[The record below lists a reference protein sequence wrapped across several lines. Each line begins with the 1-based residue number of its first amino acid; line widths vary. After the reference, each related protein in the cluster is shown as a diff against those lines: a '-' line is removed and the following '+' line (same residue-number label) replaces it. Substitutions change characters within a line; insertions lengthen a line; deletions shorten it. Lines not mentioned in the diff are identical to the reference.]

1 MNFTNIEGSGT
12 TPKCH
17 RGAFCIEMLHPAWP
31 RVSILHSLNRSAQPV
46 RRDAS
51 LGKKLI
57 LTRARDGLSGELR
70 TQQKDPL
77 IERSPVLTQDSDP
90 QIRIV

>member
-1 MNFTNIEGSGT
+1 M
-12 TPKCH
+12 
-17 RGAFCIEMLHPAWP
+17 
-31 RVSILHSLNRSAQPV
+31 